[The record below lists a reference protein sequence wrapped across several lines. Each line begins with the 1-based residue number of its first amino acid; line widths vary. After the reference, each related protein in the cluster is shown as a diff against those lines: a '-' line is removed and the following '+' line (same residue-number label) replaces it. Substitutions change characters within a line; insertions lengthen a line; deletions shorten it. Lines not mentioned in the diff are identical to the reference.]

1 MLPLP
6 DGITTPTL
14 INVKSLLMKDVRVM
28 RTTLKQRMS
37 VKEIAPQILE
47 KKVGTIMYYTVFCE
61 KDVRVL
67 YEKKL
72 TFELVF

>member
-1 MLPLP
+1 
-6 DGITTPTL
+6 
-14 INVKSLLMKDVRVM
+14 M

-47 KKVGTIMYYTVFCE
+47 KKVGTIMYYTVFYE